1 MARKTKEDTELTYH
15 ALLNAAIRLFIQQGI
30 ANTTLNDIAQ
40 EAGMTRGALY
50 WHFDNKD
57 AVIKALWKRN
67 ADALH
72 DNFQKELIHLDSND
86 PASHFRHILYGV
98 IQQVVEEPEIG
109 QAIRIIMHNVEF
121 TDEETELQCY
131 LRKKREV
138 LYSAMENAFET
149 LKEQGCLS
157 SSLSPKLLSQAVMS
171 YLYGLTHSQL
181 DPGEQ
186 AIDLKKNG
194 SLLFDL
200 LLDSMLV

>member
-1 MARKTKEDTELTYH
+1 MVRKTKEDTELTYH
-15 ALLNAAIRLFIQQGI
+15 ALLNAATRLFIQQGI

-40 EAGMTRGALY
+40 TAGMTRGALY

-57 AVIKALWKRN
+57 AVIKALWERN

-72 DNFQKELIHLDSND
+72 NSFQKELRHLDIND
-86 PASHFRHILYGV
+86 PAGHFRRILYGV

-121 TDEETELQCY
+121 TDEETELQFY

-138 LYSAMENAFET
+138 LYNAMEFAFKA
-149 LKEQGCLS
+149 LKKQGCLS

-186 AIDLKKNG
+186 TINLKKNG

-200 LLDSMLV
+200 LLDSMLA

>member
-1 MARKTKEDTELTYH
+1 MVRKTKEDTELTYH
-15 ALLNAAIRLFIQQGI
+15 ALLNAAACLFIQQGI
-30 ANTTLNDIAQ
+30 ANTTLNDIART
-40 EAGMTRGALY
+40 AGMTRGALY

-57 AVIKALWKRN
+57 AVIKALWERN

-72 DNFQKELIHLDSND
+72 HSFQTELRHLDSND
-86 PASHFRHILYGV
+86 PAGHFRRILYGV

-121 TDEETELQCY
+121 TDEETELQFY
-131 LRKKREV
+131 LRKKREA
-138 LYSAMENAFET
+138 LYSAMENAFKT
-149 LKEQGCLS
+149 LKKQGCLS

-186 AIDLKKNG
+186 TINLKKNG
-194 SLLFDL
+194 TLLFDL
-200 LLDSMLV
+200 LLDSMLA